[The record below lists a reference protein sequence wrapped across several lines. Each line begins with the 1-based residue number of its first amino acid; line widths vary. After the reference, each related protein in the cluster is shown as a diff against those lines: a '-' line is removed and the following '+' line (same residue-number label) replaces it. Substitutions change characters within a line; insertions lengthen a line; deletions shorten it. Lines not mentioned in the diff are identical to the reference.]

1 MIRRN
6 PRMDTYVLFIFKIKS
21 LLQDIY
27 AHTKIIAYIKIEYLS
42 LCVNN
47 SAVRFTKQK
56 IVIV

>member
-6 PRMDTYVLFIFKIKS
+6 PRMDSYILFIFKIKS

-42 LCVNN
+42 LRVKVLCVHK
-47 SAVRFTKQK
+47 TE